1 MPSVSRRTLRNDKGR
16 DFSNDLLEKNAPPM
30 GHVDRRLHLIGRTLS
45 HYRITAPIGSGGMGE
60 VYRATDTKLGRDVAL
75 KVLPPDMARD
85 PERLAR
91 FQREAK
97 ALAALNHP
105 HIVTIFSVEEANDVH
120 FLTMELV
127 EGQSLD
133 RRIPAGGLPLGRLSK
148 IATALAEALAAA
160 HEKGIVHRDLKPAN
174 VMVTDD
180 GRVKVLDF
188 GLAKE
193 TRVVDPADATQTV
206 AGRTKEGMVMGTPAY
221 MSPEQIAGRAVDHRS
236 DIFSLG
242 IILYEMATAKRPFTG
257 HSSVE
262 MVSSILRDA
271 PTLVTDLR
279 ADLPAHLARII
290 RRCLEKDPRQRVQ
303 TARDIANEF
312 ADVAEATKPS
322 SGTLAARPMDSGPSV
337 AVLPFQNLST
347 DPENEFFSDGLAEE
361 ILNALSQVQG
371 LNVAA
376 RTSSFSFKGKATEIS
391 EIASKLHVASVL
403 EGSVRRAGNRVRVTV
418 QLIDVKNGFQLWSE
432 RYDRQMEDI
441 FDVQDEIARAIAERL
456 KVTLADG
463 PKRATENLE
472 AYELY
477 LKGRHFWHQRSPTS
491 IRMALQC
498 FEQTIKLDPDYGLA
512 YAGLADCHGILRV
525 YGLVPA
531 EAGKL
536 AAHAAMARAM
546 ILAPALWEV
555 NFSRGFYT
563 FYFERAWREAE
574 PHYLKAIAINP
585 RSSLA
590 QVYYGMFLAMAGRGE
605 DAVKHTELACRI
617 DPLSSFVFGIAAVA
631 YHSLGRFEE
640 AESTA
645 QKALELQPDYILGL
659 WLRGMALCGLGR
671 HEEAIQSLE
680 RTITLSRAPIYMGS
694 LGLVYA
700 RAGRFDDA
708 TRLLRE
714 LEDRGSRG
722 EYLPSF
728 APLSIYIGMGDLPEI
743 RRTLAKAIEETTP
756 PFSLLVTGSKF
767 LEAFRTDPEI
777 NRMLFEAYGW

>member
-1 MPSVSRRTLRNDKGR
+1 
-16 DFSNDLLEKNAPPM
+16 
-30 GHVDRRLHLIGRTLS
+30 
-45 HYRITAPIGSGGMGE
+45 MGE

-75 KVLPPDMARD
+75 KVLPAEMALD

-105 HIVTIFSVEEANDVH
+105 HIVTIFSVEETEGIH

-133 RRIPAGGLPLGRLSK
+133 RRIPEGGFPVGRLAK
-148 IATALAEALAAA
+148 IAIAMAEALAAA

-193 TRVVDPADATQTV
+193 TRAASHADATQT
-206 AGRTKEGMVMGTPAY
+206 AAHHTQAGMVMGTPAY
-221 MSPEQIAGRAVDHRS
+221 MSPEQIAGRSLDHRS

-242 IILYEMATAKRPFTG
+242 IILYQMATGRRPFQG
-257 HSSVE
+257 QSSAE
-262 MVSSILRDA
+262 LTSSILRDT
-271 PTLVTDLR
+271 PSPVTDAR
-279 ADLPAHLARII
+279 TDLPADLARII

-312 ADVAEATKPS
+312 ADMVAEAARPS
-322 SGTLAARPMDSGPSV
+322 SGTQAAAGVTDSGPSV
-337 AVLPFQNLST
+337 AVLPFQNLSA

-371 LNVAA
+371 LSVAA

-391 EIASKLHVASVL
+391 EIASKLHVANVL

-432 RYDRQMEDI
+432 RYDRKMEDI

-456 KVTLADG
+456 KVTLTGGA
-463 PKRATENLE
+463 KRATENLE

-491 IRMALQC
+491 IRMALQS
-498 FEQTIKLDPDYGLA
+498 FEQAIKLDPEYGLA
-512 YAGLADCHGILRV
+512 YAGLADCHGIFRV
-525 YGLVPA
+525 YGLVSA
-531 EAGKL
+531 EAGKP
-536 AAHAAMARAM
+536 AAHAAMTRATA
-546 ILAPALWEV
+546 LAPTLWEV
-555 NFSRGFYT
+555 NFSRGFYAL
-563 FYFERAWREAE
+563 YFERAWREAE
-574 PHYLKAIAINP
+574 PHFLKAIAINP

-605 DAVKHTELACRI
+605 DSVKYTDLACRL
-617 DPLSSFVFGIAAVA
+617 DPLSSFVFGIAAVTDQ
-631 YHSLGRFEE
+631 SLGRFEA
-640 AESTA
+640 AERAA

-659 WLRGMALCGLGR
+659 WIRGMALSGLGR

-680 RTITLSRAPIYMGS
+680 RAVTLSRAPIYVGN
-694 LGLVYA
+694 LGQVYG

-714 LEDRGSRG
+714 LEDRGGRG
-722 EYLPSF
+722 EFLPAF
-728 APLSIYIGMGDLPEI
+728 APLSIYIGLGDLPEI

-756 PFSLLVTGSKF
+756 PFTLLVTGSKF

-777 NRMLFEAYGW
+777 NRMLFEAFGW